1 MNGNIIILREVT
13 KIFERGESYL
23 KALNRVSL
31 EVCRG
36 EFLSI
41 MGTSGSG
48 KTTLLNIL
56 SGLDTPT
63 EGYVAVDGTCLTDL
77 SEEERT
83 VFRRKEIGF
92 VFQKYNLLPSIT
104 VLENLLLPLKLLD
117 MEIQRE
123 EVEMLAEKLGIRE
136 KLYQMPDTL
145 SGGQQQRVAIAR
157 ALLYR
162 PPVILAD
169 EPTGSLDRRTGT
181 AVLEQMRDMSRQY
194 GQTLIVVT
202 HDEKI
207 AKMADRTICLED
219 GEVVKDERRQ
229 EGISAVGG
237 ETVEKSL

>member
-13 KIFERGESYL
+13 KIFESGESYL

-63 EGYVAVDGTCLTDL
+63 EGYVAVAGTCLTDL

-145 SGGQQQRVAIAR
+145 SGG
-157 ALLYR
+157 
-162 PPVILAD
+162 
-169 EPTGSLDRRTGT
+169 
-181 AVLEQMRDMSRQY
+181 
-194 GQTLIVVT
+194 
-202 HDEKI
+202 
-207 AKMADRTICLED
+207 
-219 GEVVKDERRQ
+219 
-229 EGISAVGG
+229 
-237 ETVEKSL
+237 

>member
-13 KIFERGESYL
+13 KIFESGESYL

-83 VFRRKEIGF
+83 LFRRKEIGF

-123 EVEMLAEKLGIRE
+123 EVEML
-136 KLYQMPDTL
+136 DTL

-207 AKMADRTICLED
+207 AKMADRMICLED
-219 GEVVKDERRQ
+219 GEVVKDEWRQ